1 VTATGTRPPTRRLAI
16 NRLRERKPLDAAAV
30 DRFLGRHEVPIV
42 EGTRCTFLYRGEA
55 DEVFLAQR
63 IVGLPELL
71 PLRRLRGTDLWYLVL
86 ELPEGSRVNYQLE
99 VRRGDHVERINDP
112 LNQKLSYSPVG
123 TSSVCFGY
131 GYESPEWTMPDPDAR
146 PGELVEM
153 TVRSRA
159 LRRDCPVTVYLPARF
174 RRTGSY
180 PLLVVHDG
188 PDFLQYAAAKT
199 VLDNLIHRL
208 DVAETV
214 VAFLQPQ
221 DRLTEYAN
229 STAHARFLSSD
240 LLPRLET
247 ELPLAARP
255 SARCLMGSSF
265 GAVASLSAAVRSPD
279 VYGSLILMSGSFVF
293 TDIGAADHGGGEV
306 FDPVVK
312 FVNKYRARPTH
323 VADRMFVSCGV
334 YEPLIVPNRSMV
346 PVFESAGMTVRYV
359 EARDGH
365 NWENWRDRL
374 RDALSWVYPG
384 PQKFYYE

>member
-1 VTATGTRPPTRRLAI
+1 MSTAPGTRPPSRRLAI
-16 NRLRERKPLDAAAV
+16 NRLRDRRHLDASAV
-30 DRFLGRHEVPIV
+30 DRFLGRYEVPIV
-42 EGTRCTFLYRGEA
+42 EGSRCTFLYRGEA
-55 DEVFLAQR
+55 DEVSLAQR
-63 IVGLPELL
+63 VEGLPDLI

-86 ELPEGSRVNYQLE
+86 ELPEGSRVNYQVE
-99 VRRGDHVERINDP
+99 VRRGEHVERINDP
-112 LNQKLSYSPVG
+112 LNEKLSYSPVG
-123 TSSVCFGY
+123 TSSVCFGH
-131 GYESPEWTMPDPDAR
+131 GYQSPEWTMPNPDAR
-146 PGELVEM
+146 PGELVEL

-174 RRTGSY
+174 RRTASY
-180 PLLVVHDG
+180 PLLIVHDG

-199 VLDNLIHRL
+199 VLDNLIHSL

-214 VAFLQPQ
+214 VAFLHPQ

-229 STAHARFLSSD
+229 STTHSRFVTSE

-247 ELPLAARP
+247 EFPLAAKP

-265 GAVASLSAAVRSPD
+265 GAVASLSAAVRSPET
-279 VYGSLILMSGSFVF
+279 YGSLILMSGSFVF
-293 TDIGAADHGGGEV
+293 TDIGADHGGGEV

-312 FVNKYRARPTH
+312 FVNKYRSRPTH
-323 VADRMFVSCGV
+323 VADRLFVSCGV
-334 YEPLIVPNRSMV
+334 YEPLIVRNRSMV
-346 PVFESAGMTVRYV
+346 PTFESAGMTVRYT

-365 NWENWRDRL
+365 NWENWRDQL

>member
-1 VTATGTRPPTRRLAI
+1 
-16 NRLRERKPLDAAAV
+16 
-30 DRFLGRHEVPIV
+30 
-42 EGTRCTFLYRGEA
+42 
-55 DEVFLAQR
+55 
-63 IVGLPELL
+63 L
-71 PLRRLRGTDLWYLVL
+71 PLRPLRGTDLWFLVL

-112 LNQKLSYSPVG
+112 LNEKLSYSPVG
-123 TSSVCFGY
+123 TSSVCFGH
-131 GYESPEWTMPDPDAR
+131 GYESPEWTMPNPDAR
-146 PGELVEM
+146 PGELVDL

-159 LRRDCPVTVYLPARF
+159 LRADCPVTVYLPARF
-174 RRTGSY
+174 RRTASY
-180 PLLVVHDG
+180 PLLIVHDG

-199 VLDNLIHRL
+199 ALDNLIHQL

-214 VAFLQPQ
+214 VAFLHPQ

-229 STAHARFLSSD
+229 STSHSRFLTSE

-247 ELPLAARP
+247 ELPLAAKP

-265 GAVASLSAAVRSPD
+265 GAVASLSAAVRAPD

-306 FDPVVK
+306 FDPVVR
-312 FVNKYRARPTH
+312 FVNKYRARPKH
-323 VADRMFVSCGV
+323 IADRLFVSCGV
-334 YEPLIVPNRSMV
+334 YEPLIVQNRSIV
-346 PVFESAGMTVRYV
+346 PTFESAGMTVRYV